1 MRTREII
8 ILIISI
14 AVIVIAVMVFTTT
27 SSKAQNTKE
36 YPKNIKNFVFNE
48 KLSAIP
54 ANLGTAQITIHGT
67 KVQERHV
74 LVYNNQKRDVI
85 RIRLSKTDKKP
96 SRKWYTKAYEG
107 FKDSSLTSIR
117 RYHGSPVAITKKYSK
132 MVRWY
137 TRNEKGVFAVSIQG
151 YPTVSNYNKD
161 NMLHGKKE
169 FSENMSINAIVEKPV
184 FQWALDAY
192 PAYWPQQ

>member
-85 RIRLSKTDKKP
+85 RIRLS
-96 SRKWYTKAYEG
+96 
-107 FKDSSLTSIR
+107 
-117 RYHGSPVAITKKYSK
+117 
-132 MVRWY
+132 
-137 TRNEKGVFAVSIQG
+137 
-151 YPTVSNYNKD
+151 
-161 NMLHGKKE
+161 
-169 FSENMSINAIVEKPV
+169 
-184 FQWALDAY
+184 
-192 PAYWPQQ
+192 